1 MSGSFEKVPP
11 KAVDVYSDKVYE
23 AIKMADLYTHDCL
36 GNDIISSAELLFV
49 KIGALATYFGHLGL
63 LDATETGDVISAVL
77 VCQSRLLKQCPL
89 LEERAELY
97 ENAKKKVEEAKKFQT
112 PPSSPRRSDRAPSTP
127 PKGAARIDDARLKPR
142 ESDELAEAQSL
153 QFGML
158 EGDDDLSPMDGVGR
172 RVDFVEIQ
180 AMRATVQ
187 GGLTLDEEIR
197 AHFEKFTVDALKR
210 YGPGAL
216 LHLVQA
222 IIISNAIGHWDT
234 VTKVS
239 AAPLVLEGLYRL
251 SFCNDKASY
260 FAWVCENAA
269 RGILTFMVGAYSNT
283 VLARK
288 TLAGGLLSPGRVS
301 VWYQLTNGLKMGSSS
316 LQSQAVIWAA
326 DRRWTSM
333 VPSTLPHLEVGTT
346 LALAISGIG
355 ILIAAFNQREERYA
369 QARLKAY
376 YGLNNMEDAVLWKD
390 QLMTSLKAIRAP
402 GKQDAKMEIGRAV
415 QDAFNKRTARRQ
427 RGRTRVA
434 QIEQYN
440 RAMLAQTHRI
450 RQLLR
455 RAPREHDI
463 NI

>member
-1 MSGSFEKVPP
+1 
-11 KAVDVYSDKVYE
+11 
-23 AIKMADLYTHDCL
+23 MADLYTHDYL

-97 ENAKKKVEEAKKFQT
+97 EKAKEEATEATEFQT
-112 PPSSPRRSDRAPSTP
+112 PPSSPRRSDSAPSTP

-158 EGDDDLSPMDGVGR
+158 EGDDDLSHMEGVGR
-172 RVDFVEIQ
+172 RVDFVTIQ

-197 AHFEKFTVDALKR
+197 AHFMKFSVDALKR

-216 LHLVQA
+216 IHLVQA
-222 IIISNAIGHWDT
+222 IVISNAIGHWDT
-234 VTKVS
+234 VTKLS
-239 AAPLVLEGLYRL
+239 AAPFVLEGLYRL
-251 SFCNDKASY
+251 GFNNDKLSY
-260 FAWVCENAA
+260 FSWIKENVG

-288 TLAGGLLSPGRVS
+288 TLAGGLLSPGQVS
-301 VWYQLTNGLKMGSSS
+301 VFYQLTNGLNMGSNS

-326 DRRWTSM
+326 DRRWASM
-333 VPSTLPHLEVGTT
+333 VPSTLPYLEVATT
-346 LALAISGIG
+346 LTLVTSGIG

-369 QARLKAY
+369 KARIEAY
-376 YGLNNMEDAVLWKD
+376 YGLNSREDAVLWND
-390 QLMTSLKAIRAP
+390 QLMTSLNAIRAP
-402 GKQDAKMEIGRAV
+402 GKQDAKREIERAV
-415 QDAFNKRTARRQ
+415 QDAFKKRTARRE

-455 RAPREHDI
+455 RAPREYDI